1 MMNFNRIS
9 VPKKDIITKKV
20 NSTLRLL
27 FLGLVIFLLYF
38 PILIIIIQSF
48 NKNGQG
54 TDFSGFTLQWY
65 RELFKD
71 RDLIQAIKVTILI
84 ALLATIISTVLG
96 TLFAIGINS
105 LTKQKRKQMIMI
117 NNIPVLNADVV
128 TGVALFFI
136 FKVFGTLIGN
146 EFLLGF
152 ETMLIAHVFFC
163 IPYVVLSV
171 LPKLNEVDK
180 NLYDAALDLGCT
192 PTSALR
198 KVIIPSIM
206 TGILT
211 GALLAFTMSFDD
223 FVISY
228 LVAGEEIKNFSM
240 WVYANQKL
248 SGRSMVW
255 PKAYAYNSIVSI
267 LTLLILIGYN
277 IITIKK
283 QKKNRKVRIN

>member
-1 MMNFNRIS
+1 MINLSNIPS
-9 VPKKDIITKKV
+9 AKKKKIIHKV
-20 NSTLRLL
+20 NSSMKIT
-27 FLGLVIFLLYF
+27 FLSLIVFLMYF

-48 NKNGQG
+48 NANGQG
-54 TDFSGFTLQWY
+54 TDFGGFTLKWY
-65 RELFKD
+65 QELFKD
-71 RDLIQAIKVTILI
+71 KELMKAIYVTISIAVLATLI
-84 ALLATIISTVLG
+84 ATVLG

-105 LTKQKRKQMIMI
+105 LNKKRRKQMIMI

-128 TGVALFFI
+128 TGVSLFFI
-136 FKVFGTLIGN
+136 FKVIGILVGN
-146 EFLLGF
+146 QFLLGY

-192 PTSALR
+192 PRGALT

-228 LVAGEEIKNFSM
+228 MVAGEEVKNFSM
-240 WVYANQKL
+240 WIYTNQKL
-248 SGRSMVW
+248 SGRTLAW

-267 LTLLILIGYN
+267 LTLLGLVIYN
-277 IITIKK
+277 FVSAGKEKK
-283 QKKNRKVRIN
+283 KRKVNGK

>member
-192 PTSALR
+192 PASALR

-255 PKAYAYNSIVSI
+255 PKAYAYNSIISI

-277 IITIKK
+277 IITLKK